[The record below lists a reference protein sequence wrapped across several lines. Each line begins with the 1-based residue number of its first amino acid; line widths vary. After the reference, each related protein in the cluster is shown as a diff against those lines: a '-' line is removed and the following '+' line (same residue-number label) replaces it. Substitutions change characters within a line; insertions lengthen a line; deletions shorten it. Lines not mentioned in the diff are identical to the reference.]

1 MSGRPE
7 PTEFERIRVPTLIV
21 SVEHDR
27 FGTAATAR
35 DLARR
40 IPGAQC
46 VIDPSGGPIWLGHD
60 DEVAAEIA
68 RFVPSL
74 AAR

>member
-1 MSGRPE
+1 VSGRPE

-21 SVEHDR
+21 SVEDDR

-35 DLARR
+35 DLARCS
-40 IPGAQC
+40 PGAQC
-46 VIDPSGGPIWLGHD
+46 VIDPSGGHIWLGQD
-60 DEVAAEIA
+60 DDVAAEIA
-68 RFVPSL
+68 RFVLSL